1 MSTIVPPPSALN
13 NIVPFK
19 PVAPIPPIT
28 APTPIGA
35 VIAAGAITAALVTAA
50 AIAYSDM
57 RSAEESAKRAKENTE
72 KALARLNTGKQD
84 LFAPPPFQ
92 GGQCQGVQY
101 VVSGRD
107 IVTNATG
114 LSWTATVPGRIS
126 APSTL
131 ITSGGFVSHGFY
143 YGNQTANNFYSRG
156 GANWYGVGKDVVGI
170 TITSVTP
177 QGGLADNCGS
187 LSTPK
192 LGETT
197 PNLNGLGTGSSK
209 SNNLLA
215 PSPTSSTSARP
226 ISTPTS
232 INNSTTANTFNSTTN
247 KNKNLAPDPGNITN
261 SLNIG
266 SAIGLGSPAIA
277 PNPSPIKTPTPIS
290 TPPSTKPKK
299 EEERKPFLPP
309 IPSELGKI
317 NADIVSLNSQI
328 AGIGAILG
336 TISANTAPEA
346 QRLNSKNGTCDAM
359 QSPSCTQGMEGRIK
373 DPINAKLDAAQVA
386 RDVNASAQSAA
397 LTSIVAEQQA
407 QKGILATIAAKATDI
422 FNLVGGLWNNGIVDK
437 AMQYITMITVI
448 HNAAML
454 TRGIADTLGSAL
466 DLGLQAFG
474 LQIKDKDGN
483 QLGVNQVIGKSFE
496 NLIKG
501 IIGADNYTALTQTW
515 VQANRIYQTGINL
528 ISNVQNILDSTTAV
542 AELTSNRVG
551 TLMNALRNAG
561 MVRENAYGAQSQ
573 NVTRFNAFQNKLEA
587 LEQGVS
593 NTASIAGNIVSVQ
606 QSVNEIKSNRQE
618 FENALKNKPQGSGL
632 PENEPEKQ
640 ATKQKK
646 DQSIYTIS
654 DFSIVK
660 PPETP

>member
-84 LFAPPPFQ
+84 LFAPPPYQ
-92 GGQCQGVQY
+92 GGQCNTLYRFKIYARYTTGTLYAGSALAFSQLIADPLSDSQARQGGGYDGPMGDWQF
-101 VVSGRD
+101 SNQK
-107 IVTNATG
+107 NAFG
-114 LSWTATVPGRIS
+114 S
-126 APSTL
+126 ASTL
-131 ITSGGFVSHGFY
+131 RLSNGRQTIQWQAFTSGDFL
-143 YGNQTANNFYSRG
+143 
-156 GANWYGVGKDVVGI
+156 GASI
-170 TITSVTP
+170 TWVERFD
-177 QGGLADNCGS
+177 GLPDNCGS

-226 ISTPTS
+226 ISTPTF

-373 DPINAKLDAAQVA
+373 DPINAKLDAAQLA

-397 LTSIVAEQQA
+397 LASVFSFVSRIY
-407 QKGILATIAAKATDI
+407 
-422 FNLVGGLWNNGIVDK
+422 NNQFVHSSLSF
-437 AMQYITMITVI
+437 MTTMTTI

-454 TRGIADTLGSAL
+454 SRDVAETLGTVVDNSINL
-466 DLGLQAFG
+466 SGNKL
-474 LQIKDKDGN
+474 KDVNGN
-483 QLGVNQVIGKSFE
+483 DINFTSWIGSNIRAIIIQL
-496 NLIKG
+496 
-501 IIGADNYTALTQTW
+501 IGADKYVQLALQWQKANTIYHSAMAVINTTQSMLDPLSSAVEYGMENVSKIGNGLREDGVVSENSYPAMDETIRARR
-515 VQANRIYQTGINL
+515 VNRFERLNDTLEGAENISSNLSSVTGSAVSVKEDFRQLREDQKQLRDQAANFNAVDEQARAELKASLPTQITPINL
-528 ISNVQNILDSTTAV
+528 TPA
-542 AELTSNRVG
+542 
-551 TLMNALRNAG
+551 
-561 MVRENAYGAQSQ
+561 
-573 NVTRFNAFQNKLEA
+573 
-587 LEQGVS
+587 
-593 NTASIAGNIVSVQ
+593 
-606 QSVNEIKSNRQE
+606 
-618 FENALKNKPQGSGL
+618 
-632 PENEPEKQ
+632 PEE
-640 ATKQKK
+640 
-646 DQSIYTIS
+646 
-654 DFSIVK
+654 
-660 PPETP
+660 ETP

>member
-107 IVTNATG
+107 IVTNETG
-114 LSWTATVPGRIS
+114 YNWTVTVPGRIS

-131 ITSGGFVSHGFY
+131 IASGGFVSHGFY

-197 PNLNGLGTGSSK
+197 PNQNGLGTGSSK

-226 ISTPTS
+226 DTSTQPS

-247 KNKNLAPDPGNITN
+247 KNKNLATGNITN

-266 SAIGLGSPAIA
+266 RAIGLGSPAIA

-397 LTSIVAEQQA
+397 LSV
-407 QKGILATIAAKATDI
+407 LASFVSRIY
-422 FNLVGGLWNNGIVDK
+422 NNQFVHSSLSF
-437 AMQYITMITVI
+437 MTTMTTI

-454 TRGIADTLGSAL
+454 SRDVAETLGTVVDNSVNL
-466 DLGLQAFG
+466 SGNKL
-474 LQIKDKDGN
+474 KDTDGN
-483 QLGVNQVIGKSFE
+483 DINFTSWVGTNIRAIIVQL
-496 NLIKG
+496 
-501 IIGADNYTALTQTW
+501 IGADKYVQLALQWQKANTIYHSAMAVVNTTQSM
-515 VQANRIYQTGINL
+515 L
-528 ISNVQNILDSTTAV
+528 DPISSAVEYGMENVSKIGNSLKEDGVVS
-542 AELTSNRVG
+542 
-551 TLMNALRNAG
+551 
-561 MVRENAYGAQSQ
+561 ENAYPAMNETIRARRVNRFERLNDTLEGAENIAS
-573 NVTRFNAFQNKLEA
+573 NLSSVTSSAVSVKEDYQQLREDSKELRDKANAF
-587 LEQGVS
+587 
-593 NTASIAGNIVSVQ
+593 NTADSEA
-606 QSVNEIKSNRQE
+606 RA
-618 FENALKNKPQGSGL
+618 ALKAEL
-632 PENEPEKQ
+632 PTEITAITLAPAPAEDE
-640 ATKQKK
+640 
-646 DQSIYTIS
+646 S
-654 DFSIVK
+654 
-660 PPETP
+660 

>member
-1 MSTIVPPPSALN
+1 MSTIVPPPPPSALN

-84 LFAPPPFQ
+84 IFAPPPFQ

-107 IVTNATG
+107 IVTNETG
-114 LSWTATVPGRIS
+114 YNWTVTVPGRIS

-131 ITSGGFVSHGFY
+131 ISSGGFVFHGFY
-143 YGNQTANNFYSRG
+143 YGNQTANNFYNRG

-215 PSPTSSTSARP
+215 PSPTSSTAAT
-226 ISTPTS
+226 STSTSTSTQPS

-247 KNKNLAPDPGNITN
+247 KNKNLATGNITN

-397 LTSIVAEQQA
+397 LASVFSFVSRIY
-407 QKGILATIAAKATDI
+407 
-422 FNLVGGLWNNGIVDK
+422 NNQFVHSSLSF
-437 AMQYITMITVI
+437 MTTMTTI

-454 TRGIADTLGSAL
+454 SRDVAETLGTVVDNSINL
-466 DLGLQAFG
+466 SGNKL
-474 LQIKDKDGN
+474 KDVNGN
-483 QLGVNQVIGKSFE
+483 DINFTSWIGSNIRAIIIQL
-496 NLIKG
+496 
-501 IIGADNYTALTQTW
+501 IGADKYVQLALQWQKANTIYHSAMAVVNTTQSMLDPLSSAVEYGMENVSKIGNGLREDGVVSENSYPAMDETIRARR
-515 VQANRIYQTGINL
+515 VNRFERLNDTLEGAENISSNLSSVTGSAVSVKEDFTQLREDQKQLRDQAANFNAVDEQARAELKASLPTEITPINL
-528 ISNVQNILDSTTAV
+528 TPA
-542 AELTSNRVG
+542 
-551 TLMNALRNAG
+551 
-561 MVRENAYGAQSQ
+561 
-573 NVTRFNAFQNKLEA
+573 
-587 LEQGVS
+587 
-593 NTASIAGNIVSVQ
+593 
-606 QSVNEIKSNRQE
+606 
-618 FENALKNKPQGSGL
+618 
-632 PENEPEKQ
+632 PEE
-640 ATKQKK
+640 
-646 DQSIYTIS
+646 
-654 DFSIVK
+654 
-660 PPETP
+660 ETP

>member
-107 IVTNATG
+107 IVKNETG
-114 LSWTATVPGRIS
+114 YNWTVTVPGRIS

-143 YGNQTANNFYSRG
+143 YGNQTADNFYSRG

-170 TITSVTP
+170 TITSVTR

-226 ISTPTS
+226 DTSTQPS

-247 KNKNLAPDPGNITN
+247 KNKNLATGNITN

-266 SAIGLGSPAIA
+266 RAIGLGSPAIA

-397 LTSIVAEQQA
+397 LASVFSFVSRIY
-407 QKGILATIAAKATDI
+407 
-422 FNLVGGLWNNGIVDK
+422 NNQFVHSSLSF
-437 AMQYITMITVI
+437 MTTMTTI

-454 TRGIADTLGSAL
+454 SRDVAETLGTVVDNSINL
-466 DLGLQAFG
+466 SGNKL
-474 LQIKDKDGN
+474 KDVNGN
-483 QLGVNQVIGKSFE
+483 DINFTSWIGSNIRAIIIQL
-496 NLIKG
+496 
-501 IIGADNYTALTQTW
+501 IGADKYVQLALQWQKANTIYHSAMAVVNTTQSMLDPLSSAVEYGMENVSKIGNGLREDGVVSENSYPAMDETIRARR
-515 VQANRIYQTGINL
+515 VNRFERLNDTLEGAENISSNLSSVTGSAVSVKEDFTQLREDQKQLRDQAANFNAVDEQARAELKASLPTEITPINL
-528 ISNVQNILDSTTAV
+528 TPA
-542 AELTSNRVG
+542 
-551 TLMNALRNAG
+551 
-561 MVRENAYGAQSQ
+561 
-573 NVTRFNAFQNKLEA
+573 
-587 LEQGVS
+587 
-593 NTASIAGNIVSVQ
+593 
-606 QSVNEIKSNRQE
+606 
-618 FENALKNKPQGSGL
+618 
-632 PENEPEKQ
+632 PEE
-640 ATKQKK
+640 
-646 DQSIYTIS
+646 
-654 DFSIVK
+654 
-660 PPETP
+660 ETP

>member
-1 MSTIVPPPSALN
+1 MSTIVLPPSALN

-84 LFAPPPFQ
+84 VFAPPPYQ
-92 GGQCQGVQY
+92 GGQCNTLY
-101 VVSGRD
+101 RFK
-107 IVTNATG
+107 
-114 LSWTATVPGRIS
+114 IS
-126 APSTL
+126 ATYTTGTL
-131 ITSGGFVSHGFY
+131 YAGSALSGSQLIGEPLTDAQARQGNGFSGAMGNWQFSNQKNSFGTSSQLRLSNGS
-143 YGNQTANNFYSRG
+143 Q
-156 GANWYGVGKDVVGI
+156 
-170 TITSVTP
+170 TITWSAFTNGDFVGATITWVERVD
-177 QGGLADNCGS
+177 GLPDNCGS

-197 PNLNGLGTGSSK
+197 PNQNGLGTGSSK

-226 ISTPTS
+226 DTSTQPS

-247 KNKNLAPDPGNITN
+247 KNKNLATGNITN

-266 SAIGLGSPAIA
+266 RAIGLGSPAIA

-397 LTSIVAEQQA
+397 LSV
-407 QKGILATIAAKATDI
+407 LASFVSRIY
-422 FNLVGGLWNNGIVDK
+422 NNQFVHSSLSF
-437 AMQYITMITVI
+437 MTTMTTI

-454 TRGIADTLGSAL
+454 SRDVAETLGTVVDNSINL
-466 DLGLQAFG
+466 SGNKL
-474 LQIKDKDGN
+474 KDVNGN
-483 QLGVNQVIGKSFE
+483 DINFTSWIGSNIRAIIIQL
-496 NLIKG
+496 
-501 IIGADNYTALTQTW
+501 IGADKYVQLALQWQKANTIYHSAMAVVNTTQSMLDPLSSAVEYGMENVSKIGNGLREDGVVSENSYPAMDETIRARR
-515 VQANRIYQTGINL
+515 VNRFERLNDTLEGAENISSNLSSVTGSAVSVKEDFTQLREDQKQLRDQAANFNAVDEQARAELKASLPTEITPINL
-528 ISNVQNILDSTTAV
+528 TPA
-542 AELTSNRVG
+542 
-551 TLMNALRNAG
+551 
-561 MVRENAYGAQSQ
+561 
-573 NVTRFNAFQNKLEA
+573 
-587 LEQGVS
+587 
-593 NTASIAGNIVSVQ
+593 
-606 QSVNEIKSNRQE
+606 
-618 FENALKNKPQGSGL
+618 
-632 PENEPEKQ
+632 PEE
-640 ATKQKK
+640 
-646 DQSIYTIS
+646 
-654 DFSIVK
+654 
-660 PPETP
+660 ETP

>member
-107 IVTNATG
+107 IVTNETG
-114 LSWTATVPGRIS
+114 YNWTVTVPGRIS

-131 ITSGGFVSHGFY
+131 IASGGFVFHGFY

-197 PNLNGLGTGSSK
+197 PNQNGLGTGSSK

-226 ISTPTS
+226 DTSTQPS

-247 KNKNLAPDPGNITN
+247 KNKNLATGNITN

-266 SAIGLGSPAIA
+266 RAIGLGSPAIA

-397 LTSIVAEQQA
+397 LSV
-407 QKGILATIAAKATDI
+407 LASFVSRIY
-422 FNLVGGLWNNGIVDK
+422 NNQFVHSSLSF
-437 AMQYITMITVI
+437 MTTMTTI

-454 TRGIADTLGSAL
+454 SRDVAETLGTVVDNSVNL
-466 DLGLQAFG
+466 SGNKL
-474 LQIKDKDGN
+474 KDTDGN
-483 QLGVNQVIGKSFE
+483 DINFTSWVGTNIRAIIVQL
-496 NLIKG
+496 
-501 IIGADNYTALTQTW
+501 IGADKYVQLALQWQKANTIYHSAMAVVNTTQSM
-515 VQANRIYQTGINL
+515 L
-528 ISNVQNILDSTTAV
+528 DPISSAVEYGMENVSKIGNSLKEDGVVS
-542 AELTSNRVG
+542 
-551 TLMNALRNAG
+551 
-561 MVRENAYGAQSQ
+561 ENAYPAMNETIRARRVNRFERLNDTLEGAENIAS
-573 NVTRFNAFQNKLEA
+573 NLSSVTSSAVSVKEDYQQLREDSKELRDKANAF
-587 LEQGVS
+587 
-593 NTASIAGNIVSVQ
+593 NTADSEA
-606 QSVNEIKSNRQE
+606 RA
-618 FENALKNKPQGSGL
+618 ALKAEL
-632 PENEPEKQ
+632 PTEITAITLAPAPAEDE
-640 ATKQKK
+640 
-646 DQSIYTIS
+646 S
-654 DFSIVK
+654 
-660 PPETP
+660 

>member
-57 RSAEESAKRAKENTE
+57 RSAEESAKRAEESAKR
-72 KALARLNTGKQD
+72 ALARLNTGKQD

-107 IVTNATG
+107 IVKNETG
-114 LSWTATVPGRIS
+114 YNWTVTVPGRIS

-143 YGNQTANNFYSRG
+143 YGNQTENNFYSRG

-170 TITSVTP
+170 TITSVTR

-187 LSTPK
+187 LSSPK

-226 ISTPTS
+226 DTSTQPS

-247 KNKNLAPDPGNITN
+247 KNKNLATGNITN

-266 SAIGLGSPAIA
+266 NAIGLGSPAIA

-317 NADIVSLNSQI
+317 NADIGSLNSQI

-336 TISANTAPEA
+336 TISANTASEA
-346 QRLNSKNGTCDAM
+346 QRLNSKNGACDAM

-397 LTSIVAEQQA
+397 LASVFSFVSRIY
-407 QKGILATIAAKATDI
+407 
-422 FNLVGGLWNNGIVDK
+422 NNQFVHSSLSF
-437 AMQYITMITVI
+437 MTTMTTI

-454 TRGIADTLGSAL
+454 SRDVAETLGTVVDNSVNL
-466 DLGLQAFG
+466 SGNKL
-474 LQIKDKDGN
+474 KDTDGN
-483 QLGVNQVIGKSFE
+483 DINFTSWVGTNIRAIIVQL
-496 NLIKG
+496 
-501 IIGADNYTALTQTW
+501 IGADKYVQLALQWQKANTIYHSAMAVVNTTQSM
-515 VQANRIYQTGINL
+515 L
-528 ISNVQNILDSTTAV
+528 DPISSAVEYGMENVSKIGNSLKEDGVVS
-542 AELTSNRVG
+542 
-551 TLMNALRNAG
+551 
-561 MVRENAYGAQSQ
+561 ENAYPAMDETIRARRVNRFERLNDTLEGAENIAS
-573 NVTRFNAFQNKLEA
+573 NLSSVTSSAVSVKEDYQQLREDSKELRDKANAF
-587 LEQGVS
+587 
-593 NTASIAGNIVSVQ
+593 NTADSEA
-606 QSVNEIKSNRQE
+606 RA
-618 FENALKNKPQGSGL
+618 ALKAEL
-632 PENEPEKQ
+632 PTEI
-640 ATKQKK
+640 T
-646 DQSIYTIS
+646 SITLAPAPAE
-654 DFSIVK
+654 D
-660 PPETP
+660 EE

>member
-107 IVTNATG
+107 IVTNETG
-114 LSWTATVPGRIS
+114 YNWTVTVPGRIS

-156 GANWYGVGKDVVGI
+156 GKNWYGVGKDVVGI

-226 ISTPTS
+226 DTSTQPS

-247 KNKNLAPDPGNITN
+247 KNKNLATGNITN

-266 SAIGLGSPAIA
+266 RAIGLGSPAIA

-397 LTSIVAEQQA
+397 LSV
-407 QKGILATIAAKATDI
+407 LASFVSRIY
-422 FNLVGGLWNNGIVDK
+422 NNQFVHSSLSF
-437 AMQYITMITVI
+437 MTTMTTI

-454 TRGIADTLGSAL
+454 SRDVAETLGTVVDNSVNL
-466 DLGLQAFG
+466 SGNKL
-474 LQIKDKDGN
+474 KDTDGN
-483 QLGVNQVIGKSFE
+483 DINFTSWVGTNIRAIIVQL
-496 NLIKG
+496 
-501 IIGADNYTALTQTW
+501 IGADKYVQLALQWQKANTIYHSAMAVVNTTQSM
-515 VQANRIYQTGINL
+515 L
-528 ISNVQNILDSTTAV
+528 DPISSAVEYGMENVSKIGNSLKEDGVVS
-542 AELTSNRVG
+542 
-551 TLMNALRNAG
+551 
-561 MVRENAYGAQSQ
+561 ENAYPAMNETIRARRVNRFERLNDTLEGAENIAS
-573 NVTRFNAFQNKLEA
+573 NLSSVTSSAVSVKEDYQQLREDSKELRDKANAF
-587 LEQGVS
+587 
-593 NTASIAGNIVSVQ
+593 NTADSEA
-606 QSVNEIKSNRQE
+606 RA
-618 FENALKNKPQGSGL
+618 ALKAEL
-632 PENEPEKQ
+632 PTEITAITLAPAPAEDE
-640 ATKQKK
+640 
-646 DQSIYTIS
+646 S
-654 DFSIVK
+654 
-660 PPETP
+660 

>member
-107 IVTNATG
+107 IVTNETG
-114 LSWTATVPGRIS
+114 YNWTVTVPGRIS

-156 GANWYGVGKDVVGI
+156 GKNWYGVGKDVVGI

-226 ISTPTS
+226 DTSTQPS

-247 KNKNLAPDPGNITN
+247 KNKNLATGNITN

-266 SAIGLGSPAIA
+266 NAIGLGSPAIA

-397 LTSIVAEQQA
+397 LSV
-407 QKGILATIAAKATDI
+407 LASFVSRIY
-422 FNLVGGLWNNGIVDK
+422 NNQFVHSSLSF
-437 AMQYITMITVI
+437 MTTMTTI

-454 TRGIADTLGSAL
+454 SRDVAETLGTVVDNSVNL
-466 DLGLQAFG
+466 SGNKL
-474 LQIKDKDGN
+474 KDTDGN
-483 QLGVNQVIGKSFE
+483 DINFTSWVGTNIRAIIVQL
-496 NLIKG
+496 
-501 IIGADNYTALTQTW
+501 IGADKYVQLALQWQKANTIYHSAMAVVNTTQSM
-515 VQANRIYQTGINL
+515 L
-528 ISNVQNILDSTTAV
+528 DPISSAVEYGMENVSKIGNSLKEDGVVS
-542 AELTSNRVG
+542 
-551 TLMNALRNAG
+551 
-561 MVRENAYGAQSQ
+561 ENAYPAMNETIRARRVNRFERLNDTLEGAENIAS
-573 NVTRFNAFQNKLEA
+573 NLSSVTSSAVSVKEDYQQLREDSKELRDKANAF
-587 LEQGVS
+587 
-593 NTASIAGNIVSVQ
+593 NTADSEA
-606 QSVNEIKSNRQE
+606 RA
-618 FENALKNKPQGSGL
+618 ALKAEL
-632 PENEPEKQ
+632 PTEITAITLAPAPAEDE
-640 ATKQKK
+640 
-646 DQSIYTIS
+646 S
-654 DFSIVK
+654 
-660 PPETP
+660 